1 MSQTDAGEPRY
12 LSEAD
17 VLHAPLPDRA
27 VGVLDEVNRR
37 VAAADSIEALIDFLF
52 ETTREVCPGDRI
64 ALAFVD
70 ETGRRVIAHTARA
83 SYQPLKLRQGYA
95 EDLQGSSLERI
106 IAEGHFRLIDDLP
119 AYLETHPQ
127 SRSSRLLV
135 AEGVR
140 SSMTCPLAVEGRNV
154 GLFFRSSRQ
163 ERAYDRSTVRMH
175 LAVAERLG
183 QAVEKAYRIEQ
194 LTRANRAYNE
204 MLAFVTH
211 ELKSPVASMMMD
223 ATVLADGYLGELNDE
238 QRDKLAR
245 MQNKGRYLLDLV
257 EEYLSL
263 ARLEGG
269 EATLN
274 VKLGVALRRD
284 VIDPAVDIVRSSI
297 EDKQQQLTIDA
308 PTGGP
313 AVEVDPAML
322 KIVLVNLLSNASKY
336 GREGGEIQ
344 LRANSDEDG
353 FSVAVRNEGRGF
365 TPADRDRLFRKFSR
379 LDDPELRKEKGTGV
393 GLYTV
398 WRIVNLH
405 GGRVDAASE
414 PGQWAEF
421 SLHIPQPPADGGV
434 S

>member
-1 MSQTDAGEPRY
+1 MSPADAGEPRY
-12 LSEAD
+12 LSESD
-17 VLHAPLPDRA
+17 VLDAPLPERA

-37 VAAADSIEALIDFLF
+37 VAAAESVEALIDFLF

-106 IAEGHFRLIDDLP
+106 IAEGYIRLIDDLP
-119 AYLETHPQ
+119 AYLEAHPH

-163 ERAYDRSTVRMH
+163 ENAYDRSTVRMH

-274 VKLGVALRRD
+274 LKLGVDLRVD

-297 EDKQQQLTIDA
+297 EGKQQEIAIDA
-308 PTGGP
+308 PASGP
-313 AVEVDPAML
+313 AVKADPAML

-336 GREGGEIQ
+336 GRQGGAIQ
-344 LRANSDEDG
+344 LRANSDEEG
-353 FSVAVRNEGRGF
+353 FSVAVRNEGPGF

-405 GGRVDAASE
+405 GGRVDAISQ

-421 SLHIPQPPADGGV
+421 SLGIPQPPAR
-434 S
+434 